1 MSTEIRTT
9 WIMNI
14 QEMIDK
20 ADSEPKKIVG
30 NFLLKRLETDEDA
43 RKNWDRFSK
52 TLEGCWGYI
61 RNKARVSAVNGCC
74 CVSDDTVFQ
83 WALEYL
89 MDVKTYNVD
98 GNIVTGTVTA
108 GADAERWK
116 AREINNT
123 EEASTSKPTGYY
135 RPTLAPKSI
144 VEHNKPKVFT
154 SKPKKKDDTDCE
166 QLTLF

>member
-1 MSTEIRTT
+1 MTL
-9 WIMNI
+9 

-43 RKNWDRFSK
+43 RNNWDRFSK
-52 TLEGCWGYI
+52 NLEGCWGYI
-61 RNKARVSAVNGCC
+61 RNKARKLAVGGSC
-74 CVSDDTVFQ
+74 CVTDDQVFQ

-89 MDVKTYNVD
+89 MDAKNYDLD
-98 GNIVTGTVTA
+98 GNATSNAVNVTC
-108 GADAERWK
+108 AERQK